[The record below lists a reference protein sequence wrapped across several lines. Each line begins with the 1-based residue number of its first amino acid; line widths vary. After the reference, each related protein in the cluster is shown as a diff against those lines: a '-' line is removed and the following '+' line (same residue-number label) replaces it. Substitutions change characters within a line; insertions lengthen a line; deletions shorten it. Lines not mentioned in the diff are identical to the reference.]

1 MSCLV
6 LYFFWIL
13 SYITYIRKHFCIL
26 PSPCQ
31 LCQEGTAAGAFTL
44 LLALVSRAFRSLSP
58 KLADGQDHTKFTD
71 NTRGILRSRIVEL
84 KASNSTFRSTEWN
97 IDFSRLVEV
106 NLETIST
113 FPSSIYAHPRHSGQD
128 RWKGNSG
135 IHAELNIWNS
145 IPVNEV
151 WLRKIISPYTKLT
164 ASEVIN

>member
-31 LCQEGTAAGAFTL
+31 LCQEGTTAGAFTL

-97 IDFSRLVEV
+97 IDFSRLVKV

-113 FPSSIYAHPRHSGQD
+113 FPSSIYAHPRAQARIGGKEIPEYMLSLIFETVSRWTKSGCEKSFLPT
-128 RWKGNSG
+128 RS
-135 IHAELNIWNS
+135 
-145 IPVNEV
+145 
-151 WLRKIISPYTKLT
+151 
-164 ASEVIN
+164 